1 MEEGKVDMSRD
12 ERIILTII
20 LVLALIVLCVAAR
33 LFVLV

>member
-1 MEEGKVDMSRD
+1 MTKD
-12 ERIILTII
+12 ERIILTIM